1 MLLSSGCC
9 SIHSVSQLYIYT
21 LIREAYVL
29 LGEQRAL
36 IVVMTQT
43 SSIAQSEVR
52 LAQSLCPR
60 RYSSR
65 TLAPTLAALKS
76 AIGFE

>member
-36 IVVMTQT
+36 IVAMTQT
-43 SSIAQSEVR
+43 ARFAKRLRCIA
-52 LAQSLCPR
+52 PR
-60 RYSSR
+60 FAPDA
-65 TLAPTLAALKS
+65 TLR
-76 AIGFE
+76 ER